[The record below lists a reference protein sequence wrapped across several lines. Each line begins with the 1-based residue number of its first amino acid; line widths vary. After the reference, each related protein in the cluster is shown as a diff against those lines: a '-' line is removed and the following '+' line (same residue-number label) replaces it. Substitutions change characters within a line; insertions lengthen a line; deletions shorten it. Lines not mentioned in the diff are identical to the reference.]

1 MLESDW
7 LRCHMKIRVT
17 WTAPTHPRKK
27 FTAASLKLCRV
38 SIGAGGSGIRLDIQD
53 VTGLDDQAPA
63 SPDGTSTHQS
73 SVLGEGELLGGT
85 GEVGDTSDDQAP
97 LS

>member
-1 MLESDW
+1 MLALVPDG
-7 LRCHMKIRVT
+7 
-17 WTAPTHPRKK
+17 P
-27 FTAASLKLCRV
+27 
-38 SIGAGGSGIRLDIQD
+38 GIRLDIQD

-85 GEVGDTSDDQAP
+85 GEVGDTGDDEAP
-97 LS
+97 LFEMSATVIDKHSQNVNDMSYCPEP

>member
-1 MLESDW
+1 VLA
-7 LRCHMKIRVT
+7 LV
-17 WTAPTHPRKK
+17 
-27 FTAASLKLCRV
+27 
-38 SIGAGGSGIRLDIQD
+38 AGGSGIRLDIQD

-85 GEVGDTSDDQAP
+85 GEVGDTGDDQAP